1 MNYLGLDKSSSCGIS
16 FDKIISKALSNLEP
30 ICSFNP
36 HKLKLS
42 LIKLS
47 STSQKN
53 SWPSIS
59 QNQFIHPSELSSELS
74 SLSII

>member
-1 MNYLGLDKSSSCGIS
+1 MYYLGFDKSSSDGIS
-16 FDKIISKALSNLEP
+16 FDKIISKALSNFEP
-30 ICSFNP
+30 TCSFNP

-53 SWPSIS
+53 S
-59 QNQFIHPSELSSELS
+59 
-74 SLSII
+74 